1 MSWSTL
7 FVATNGTAS
16 GGNGYTRRII
26 IAAGSLAGTATTV
39 RVLFHYS
46 GTGSYTITDAY
57 IGLKATSGDPYDID
71 PATIIRLQ
79 QGGSNTITVTSGA
92 VYSDSVS
99 LVVDGTRDIVVSLY
113 GGTALHYLAGTVP
126 SGLTTYHRSGNYASV
141 ADATSFTISTS
152 NLLGFRGLEGEQ
164 LDSYTSSGS
173 FSLPF
178 FSVNGLA
185 ESTSVSAS
193 GSFSLPALSV
203 NGNGEQGSVPSVIN
217 GHPWC
222 QQYAFNDN
230 ASTSFSWNWVA
241 SDNGTALS
249 TDGGMFL
256 TNGRVY
262 FILGDTTGNVFYNTI
277 GEDGVVNPVRVNV
290 SSLPTPRK
298 GFGVFLTKNK
308 VFLIGGQKYDSGIP
322 GWIPA
327 AEILSN
333 TINTDGSIGSS
344 WSTETLTLGG
354 DRSYHSFALT
364 KNNVYC
370 MGGASYY
377 GGTKSA
383 GCLPIAIGSDGAL
396 GSLSGSTYN
405 MLEAA
410 AQTAYI
416 DLDTKLYILGNNNR
430 YVQQSTIAD
439 TGLIGAWSWAS
450 SIPYE
455 VSNQGITAPGILVT
469 SGNIFIIG
477 GYRTGVGWSS
487 DIITAP
493 LSGTTIGTYSLLG
506 TVPNTPLAGPFVFT
520 TSSRLYVVCSG
531 GYCYSSFTGGANN
544 YLDKSYSADTPAGV
558 SATGQ
563 VSLPLL
569 AVNGQAEY
577 TWFDHWKG
585 NFNLKPFS
593 VNGYVDYSS
602 PDSGTIIT
610 NAQPWCQQYS
620 FSDHSGYPS
629 SWPSSAYIPQFTPNS
644 SGFTWGTDSKIFY
657 CTGLAYYVA
666 SINSATGAMSS
677 SFSYVGDLPATKTHA
692 VPALTK
698 NRLYLIGGR
707 DINGDPSRDIF
718 TAPVNPDGT
727 IGSWSIIADALPS
740 GITDGSVAITKNYI
754 YYLGGYTTTAVS
766 SIFYANISPDGIIGT
781 WAVHANSL
789 DRAVS
794 RAGVVVTS
802 SHITLVGGLLSTGLA
817 NSLSQ
822 HCSINGDG
830 TIGAWSLSGYSFATG
845 QQIGAS
851 LVVYNSRVFAFGG
864 STDTSSL
871 TDNLAT
877 AGIVDGIVGDF
888 STYSTSDYHHD
899 FIGRGQVFATSAN
912 IYGFCQGQYLDH
924 TPVSGGVN
932 NYQIRS
938 YIAGADEPV
947 YATGNVSF
955 KPFTCNGHATQG
967 VVSYTASGSFR
978 LKCFSVNGSATHPW
992 TAYGNYKLPGIKIMA
1007 SGPIDGRFNLPL
1019 ISVNASFSFPFNTV
1033 GSYSLPSIKVSGVAE
1048 YTMPI
1053 VARGEISL
1061 PLISVSGK
1069 AHNSIS
1075 AYGSFKQPLFSARGT
1090 FYSSFVSDGRYS
1102 LPIFTVMGSAA
1113 YAVDDMDT
1121 IQFER
1126 DEVIAPIT
1134 TTSSAFEILQFVRG

>member
-7 FVATNGTAS
+7 FAATNGTAS

-57 IGLKATSGDPYDID
+57 IGLRSTSGDAYDID
-71 PATIIRLQ
+71 PTTLVRLQ
-79 QGGSNTITVTSGA
+79 LGGSNTITVTSGA

-126 SGLTTYHRSGNYASV
+126 SGLTIYHRLGNYAAVS
-141 ADATSFTISTS
+141 DATSFAISGT

-203 NGNGEQGSVPSVIN
+203 NGNGEQGYVPSVIN

-222 QQYAFNDN
+222 QQYSFNSN
-230 ASTSFSWNWVA
+230 SSTSLSWTWVA

-290 SSLPTPRK
+290 SSLPIPRK

-308 VFLIGGQKYDSGIP
+308 VFLIGGQKYDS

-344 WSTETLTLGG
+344 WSTESLTLGG

-370 MGGASYY
+370 IGGASYY

-383 GCLPIAIGSDGAL
+383 GCLPIAIGSDGSL

-439 TGLIGAWSWAS
+439 NGLIGAWSWAS

-455 VSNQGITAPGILVT
+455 VSNQGISSPGVLVT

-487 DIITAP
+487 DVITAP

-593 VNGYVDYSS
+593 VNG
-602 PDSGTIIT
+602 
-610 NAQPWCQQYS
+610 Q
-620 FSDHSGYPS
+620 
-629 SWPSSAYIPQFTPNS
+629 
-644 SGFTWGTDSKIFY
+644 
-657 CTGLAYYVA
+657 
-666 SINSATGAMSS
+666 GA
-677 SFSYVGDLPATKTHA
+677 
-692 VPALTK
+692 
-698 NRLYLIGGR
+698 
-707 DINGDPSRDIF
+707 
-718 TAPVNPDGT
+718 
-727 IGSWSIIADALPS
+727 
-740 GITDGSVAITKNYI
+740 
-754 YYLGGYTTTAVS
+754 
-766 SIFYANISPDGIIGT
+766 
-781 WAVHANSL
+781 
-789 DRAVS
+789 
-794 RAGVVVTS
+794 
-802 SHITLVGGLLSTGLA
+802 
-817 NSLSQ
+817 
-822 HCSINGDG
+822 
-830 TIGAWSLSGYSFATG
+830 
-845 QQIGAS
+845 
-851 LVVYNSRVFAFGG
+851 
-864 STDTSSL
+864 
-871 TDNLAT
+871 
-877 AGIVDGIVGDF
+877 
-888 STYSTSDYHHD
+888 
-899 FIGRGQVFATSAN
+899 
-912 IYGFCQGQYLDH
+912 
-924 TPVSGGVN
+924 
-932 NYQIRS
+932 
-938 YIAGADEPV
+938 
-947 YATGNVSF
+947 
-955 KPFTCNGHATQG
+955 
-967 VVSYTASGSFR
+967 VSYTAAGSFR
-978 LKCFSVNGSATHPW
+978 LKCFSVNGSATYPW
-992 TAYGNYKLPGIKIMA
+992 TAYGNYRLPGLKIRA
-1007 SGPIDGRFNLPL
+1007 SGPIDGRFSLPL
-1019 ISVNASFSFPFNTV
+1019 LSVNASFSFPFNTV
-1033 GSYSLPSIKVSGVAE
+1033 VSFSLPLIKISGVAE

-1053 VARGEISL
+1053 VAKGEISL
-1061 PLISVSGK
+1061 PLISISGK
-1069 AHNSIS
+1069 AHDSI
-1075 AYGSFKQPLFSARGT
+1075 AAFGLFRPPLFSIRGT
-1090 FYSSFVSDGRYS
+1090 FYSSFISEGRYV
-1102 LPIFTVMGSAA
+1102 LPSFTVKGSAS
-1113 YAVDDMDT
+1113 YASGGEET
-1121 IQFER
+1121 LRFER
-1126 DEVIAPIT
+1126 DDFILPTA
-1134 TTSSAFEILQFVRG
+1134 TTSASFEILQFVRE

>member
-1 MSWSTL
+1 M
-7 FVATNGTAS
+7 
-16 GGNGYTRRII
+16 
-26 IAAGSLAGTATTV
+26 
-39 RVLFHYS
+39 
-46 GTGSYTITDAY
+46 
-57 IGLKATSGDPYDID
+57 
-71 PATIIRLQ
+71 
-79 QGGSNTITVTSGA
+79 
-92 VYSDSVS
+92 
-99 LVVDGTRDIVVSLY
+99 
-113 GGTALHYLAGTVP
+113 
-126 SGLTTYHRSGNYASV
+126 
-141 ADATSFTISTS
+141 ADQI
-152 NLLGFRGLEGEQ
+152 
-164 LDSYTSSGS
+164 
-173 FSLPF
+173 
-178 FSVNGLA
+178 
-185 ESTSVSAS
+185 
-193 GSFSLPALSV
+193 
-203 NGNGEQGSVPSVIN
+203 IN

-222 QQYAFNDN
+222 QQYSFNSN
-230 ASTSFSWNWVA
+230 SSTSLSWTWVA

-277 GEDGVVNPVRVNV
+277 DTDGIVNPVRVNV
-290 SSLPTPRK
+290 SSLPIPRK

-308 VFLIGGQKYDSGIP
+308 VFLVGGQKYDS

-344 WSTETLTLGG
+344 WTTETLTLGG

-370 MGGASYY
+370 IGGASYY

-383 GCLPIAIGSDGAL
+383 GCLPIAIGSDGSL

-430 YVQQSTIAD
+430 YVQQSTITD

-506 TVPNTPLAGPFVFT
+506 TVPSTPLAGPFVFT

-563 VSLPLL
+563 VQLPLL
-569 AVNGQAEY
+569 SVNGQAEY

-620 FSDHSGYPS
+620 FADNVGYPTT
-629 SWPSSAYIPQFTPNS
+629 WPSSTYIPQFTPHYT
-644 SGFTWGTDSKIFY
+644 GFMWGTDSKVFY
-657 CTGLAYYVA
+657 CTGLSYYVA
-666 SINSATGAMSS
+666 SIDGGTGAVSS
-677 SFSYVGDLPATKTHA
+677 SFSYAGDLPETKTYA
-692 VPALTK
+692 TVALTK
-698 NRLYLIGGR
+698 NRIYLIGGR
-707 DINGDPSRDIF
+707 DSNGDPSRDVF
-718 TAPVNPDGT
+718 TAPINSDGT
-727 IGSWSIIADALPS
+727 IGSWSIISNALPS
-740 GITDGSVAITKNYI
+740 AVADGSVAITKNYI
-754 YYLGGYTTTAVS
+754 YYIGGYTTTSVS
-766 SIFYANISPDGIIGT
+766 SVFYASISPEGIIGT

-794 RAGVVVTS
+794 RAGVVVTN

-830 TIGAWSLSGYSFATG
+830 TIGAWSLSGYSFVTG

-864 STDTSSL
+864 STDTSSY
-871 TDNLAT
+871 THKIASADIT
-877 AGIVDGIVGDF
+877 SGVVGDF
-888 STYSTSDYHHD
+888 STVTNYDYPHD
-899 FIGRGQVFATSAN
+899 FIGRGQVFATSSN
-912 IYGFCQGQYLDH
+912 IYCFSIGQYLDR
-924 TPVSGGVN
+924 TPVGGGVN
-932 NYQIRS
+932 NYLIES
-938 YIAGADEPV
+938 YVASADDPV
-947 YATGNVSF
+947 YATGNISF
-955 KPFTCNGHATQG
+955 KPFSCNGSATQG
-967 VVSYTASGSFR
+967 VVSYTAAGSFR
-978 LKCFSVNGSATHPW
+978 LKCFSVNGSATYPW
-992 TAYGNYKLPGIKIMA
+992 TAYGNYRLPGLKIRA
-1007 SGPIDGRFNLPL
+1007 SGPIDGRFSLPL
-1019 ISVNASFSFPFNTV
+1019 LSVNASFSFPFNTV
-1033 GSYSLPSIKVSGVAE
+1033 GSFSLPLIKVSGVAE

-1053 VARGEISL
+1053 VAKGEISL
-1061 PLISVSGK
+1061 PLISISGK
-1069 AHNSIS
+1069 AHDSI
-1075 AYGSFKQPLFSARGT
+1075 AAVGLFRPPLFSIRGT
-1090 FYSSFVSDGRYS
+1090 FYSSFISEGRYV
-1102 LPIFTVMGSAA
+1102 LPLFTVKGSAS
-1113 YAVDDMDT
+1113 YASEGEET
-1121 IQFER
+1121 LRFER
-1126 DEVIAPIT
+1126 DDFILPTA
-1134 TTSSAFEILQFVRG
+1134 TTSASFEILQFVRE